1 MKVYAIIPAR
11 SGSKGLPNKN
21 IKKLAGKE
29 LMAYSIEFALKLK
42 CVDKVIC
49 STDSEKYAEIA
60 IKYGAE
66 VPFLRSGFASSDTA
80 MEADILQDLDNNF
93 SKFGIPK
100 PNIIVWLRPTF
111 VFRDRQAVEL
121 CVDRLITDDEL
132 SSCRIICEAESRLYV
147 THEDLLSPHFD
158 DYGCSMVRRQD
169 VQKAYKVFSTDVF
182 RFDPGKINSN
192 FLGDRVGFV
201 TTNKIC
207 GLDIDDIIDFYIVEL
222 LILHKEE
229 LVREYMP

>member
-29 LMAYSIEFALKLK
+29 LIAYSIEFALSLAY
-42 CVDKVIC
+42 VDKVIC

-80 MEADILQDLDNNF
+80 MEEDILQDLDNNF
-93 SKFGIPK
+93 NKFGITK
-100 PNIIVWLRPTF
+100 PNIIIWLRPTF
-111 VFRDRQAVEL
+111 IFRDKHAVEL
-121 CVDRLITDDEL
+121 CVNRLITEDKL
-132 SSCRIICEAESRLYV
+132 TSCRTICEAESRLYI
-147 THEDLLSPHFD
+147 THEDLLLPYFD
-158 DYGCSMVRRQD
+158 DYGRSMVRRQD

-182 RFDPGKINSN
+182 RFDPGNINSN
-192 FLGDRVGFV
+192 FLGDKVGYV
-201 TTNKIC
+201 KTNKIC
-207 GLDIDDIIDFYIVEL
+207 GLDVDDIIDFYIIEL
-222 LILHKEE
+222 LILYKKEI
-229 LVREYMP
+229 VCEYMP